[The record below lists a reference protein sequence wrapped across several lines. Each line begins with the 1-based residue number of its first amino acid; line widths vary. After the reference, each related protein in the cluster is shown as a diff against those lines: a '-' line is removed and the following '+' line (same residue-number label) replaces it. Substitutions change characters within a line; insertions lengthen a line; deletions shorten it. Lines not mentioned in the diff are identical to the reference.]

1 MVVSDGFYCVQTI
14 TPEEEDGMPVN
25 LPKDLAEKARNEA
38 AEFRG
43 DGEKGES
50 STSEPGGDA
59 ESSIGN
65 ESREEGEPAEYE
77 FTVWEDRIL
86 EVVME
91 AMRMAGLAL
100 AVRAI
105 GTFCLGA
112 LHFKHFFFVLFVV
125 TSKEPD

>member
-1 MVVSDGFYCVQTI
+1 MAVHDGFCCVQTI

-25 LPKDLAEKARNEA
+25 LPKDLTEKARQEA

-43 DGEKGES
+43 EGGNGES
-50 STSEPGGDA
+50 SVSQAGSDA
-59 ESSIGN
+59 ENSIDD

-112 LHFKHFFFVLFVV
+112 LQLIFYFPSIFHL
-125 TSKEPD
+125 

>member
-1 MVVSDGFYCVQTI
+1 
-14 TPEEEDGMPVN
+14 MPVN
-25 LPKDLAEKARNEA
+25 LPEGLAEKARKEA

-50 STSEPGGDA
+50 SVSEPGSDA
-59 ESSIGN
+59 ESSIDN

-105 GTFCLGA
+105 GTFCLGTH
-112 LHFKHFFFVLFVV
+112 HFYTFLFNLILL
-125 TSKEPD
+125 